1 MAKKP
6 EKVKERKQS
15 QAFLDRKEKVV
26 EVGDKIKNASSV
38 VLVDYRG
45 INVEQ
50 DTAMRKALRESDV
63 EYRVIK
69 NSALSRAF
77 EATGNTGYDEYFV
90 GPTAAAFGS
99 GDPIAPCRILNE
111 YAGKTPLKIKCGVV
125 EGKKFDENGVKA
137 LASIP
142 EKPVLLAQLLG
153 LLTSPMRSLAIAV
166 SEVAKKKGA

>member
-1 MAKKP
+1 MS
-6 EKVKERKQS
+6 EHNIDQRK
-15 QAFLDRKEKVV
+15 AYVADVV
-26 EVGDKIKNASSV
+26 GKIENSSSI

-50 DTAMRKALRESDV
+50 DTAMRKALREAGV

-77 EATGNTGYDEYFV
+77 EKTGNTGYDEYFN
-90 GPTAAAFGS
+90 GPTAAAFGPKE
-99 GDPIAPCRILNE
+99 DPIAPCRIITE
-111 YAGKTPLKIKCGVV
+111 YAGKTPMSIKCGVV
-125 EGKKFDENGVKA
+125 EGKKFDENGVKS

-153 LLTSPMRSLAIAV
+153 LLTSPMRSLAVAV
-166 SEVAKKKGA
+166 SEVAKQKSA

>member
-1 MAKKP
+1 MS
-6 EKVKERKQS
+6 EHNIEQRK
-15 QAFLDRKEKVV
+15 AYVAEVV
-26 EVGDKIKNASSV
+26 EKINNSSSV

-50 DTAMRKALRESDV
+50 DTAMRKALREAGV

-77 EATGNTGYDEYFV
+77 EQTGNTGYDEYFF
-90 GPTAAAFGS
+90 GPTAAAFGPES
-99 GDPIAPCRILNE
+99 DPVAPCRILSE
-111 YAGKTPLKIKCGVV
+111 YAGKTPMTIKCGVV

-153 LLTSPMRSLAIAV
+153 LLTSPMRSLAIAL
-166 SEVAKKKGA
+166 SEVAQKQSA

>member
-1 MAKKP
+1 MS
-6 EKVKERKQS
+6 EHNIDQRK
-15 QAFLDRKEKVV
+15 AYVAEVV
-26 EVGDKIKNASSV
+26 NKMQKSASV

-45 INVEQ
+45 INVAQ
-50 DTAMRKALRESDV
+50 DTAMRKALREAGV

-69 NSALSRAF
+69 NSALARAF
-77 EATGNTGYDEYFV
+77 EQTGNKGYDEYFF
-90 GPTAAAFGS
+90 GPTAAAFGPES
-99 GDPIAPCRILNE
+99 DPIAPCRILAE
-111 YAGKTPLKIKCGVV
+111 HSGKTPVKIKCGVV

-153 LLTSPMRSLAIAV
+153 LLTSPMRSLAVAI

>member
-1 MAKKP
+1 MS
-6 EKVKERKQS
+6 EHNIEQRK
-15 QAFLDRKEKVV
+15 AYVADVV
-26 EVGDKIKNASSV
+26 EKINNSSSV

-50 DTAMRKALRESDV
+50 DTAMRKALREAGV

-77 EATGNTGYDEYFV
+77 EQTGNTGYDEYFF
-90 GPTAAAFGS
+90 GPTAAAFGPEN
-99 GDPIAPCRILNE
+99 DPVAPCRVLAE
-111 YAGKTPLKIKCGVV
+111 YAGKTPMSIKCGVV
-125 EGKKFDENGVKA
+125 EGKKFDENGIKA

-153 LLTSPMRSLAIAV
+153 LLTSPMRSLAVAL
-166 SEVAKKKGA
+166 SEIAKKSA